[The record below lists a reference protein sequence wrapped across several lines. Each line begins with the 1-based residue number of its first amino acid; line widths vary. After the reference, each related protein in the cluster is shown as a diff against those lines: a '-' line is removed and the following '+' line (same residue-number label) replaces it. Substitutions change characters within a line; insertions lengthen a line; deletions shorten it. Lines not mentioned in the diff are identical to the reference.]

1 MRSYLH
7 IAVQS
12 PHIAITESE
21 ATEQSHIHNLAIGRN
36 PTLHN
41 LVAVEL
47 HRLAFLALASDLRH
61 TDYLI
66 ALADGYHAEILRFL
80 VGALACV
87 LHFKF
92 SMAFGAGATFKGVA

>member
-12 PHIAITESE
+12 PHIAIAEKKS
-21 ATEQSHIHNLAIGRN
+21 TEQRHIRNLAFGRN

-41 LVAVEL
+41 LVAVEFHL
-47 HRLAFLALASDLRH
+47 FAFLALASDLCN

-66 ALADGYHAEILRFL
+66 AFAGGYHTEILRFL
-80 VGALACV
+80 VGALSGI
-87 LHFKF
+87 LHFEF
-92 SMAFGAGATFKGVA
+92 GMTFGADTTFKAVA